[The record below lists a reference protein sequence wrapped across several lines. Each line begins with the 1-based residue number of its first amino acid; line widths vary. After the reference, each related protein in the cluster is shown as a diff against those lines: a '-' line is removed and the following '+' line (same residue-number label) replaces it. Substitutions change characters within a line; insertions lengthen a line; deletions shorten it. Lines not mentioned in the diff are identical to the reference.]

1 MKIRCLFLFACLTLV
16 SLQKGHAQV
25 SDTTVLLNS
34 VTVVYEED
42 PAFLLWEGLRDN
54 WSKQK
59 LFAPQNALVYMRQFN
74 EQSEVQFELLSNVYF
89 EPTLVYQ
96 EITAL
101 KDYAENTADFG
112 RSFQANASFSFNN
125 QFDFT
130 KGGDVGIFNTYT
142 YSRFEKSNFY
152 PFDRLNDATIATT
165 PIVGLFERQAWSN
178 YSFSILSEWVSDSST
193 HAILHFKPKENR
205 TGWTGQIKVD
215 TKVKR
220 VDEFSGMVGSIEV
233 EQTYG
238 SGVLQYISKQKI
250 VHSDGAAIF
259 EMNVINVNQ
268 CPSRAKA
275 SKTLIGVV
283 PEQEVRGA
291 DFWSQYRPKDEKLDR
306 WTSRQ
311 DSIIRYLNSDE
322 YLDSADAEY
331 NKFYWY
337 EPLVSG
343 IGYRKRSKGTQFY
356 YSPLLSQINYFGV
369 GGTRW
374 TPLAYGTKRFKS
386 GEQLSATSRLNYGL
400 RNQDLKGSLD
410 LNYIYAPLR
419 NASWNLKFGN
429 DYQQITQSID
439 LTGIFS
445 RSNYIEKTYAE
456 AYHRFEWFNGFYTR
470 LGFEYSKRESID
482 QLDLGG
488 DFFNSLAPPAPFETY
503 TVGQVGLEI
512 LIRPYQRYYLKGR
525 HKIVLS
531 SRWPDFRVVFKQG
544 IPGFLNSDVRY
555 SKYEFI
561 VEDYLNHGALGFS
574 NYLISSGGFL
584 NDPTTVRFIE
594 YKWFRGGDF
603 FLFTHPLY
611 TFQSLPQ
618 TFASPE
624 PYVMINA
631 IHHFEGYILGKI
643 PVVRRL
649 KLSTAIGG
657 AMLSI
662 PSKELLHIESYAG
675 LERKFKMWDAPTR
688 FGVYYSLLPL
698 DIHPG
703 FRIKLGM
710 DFMDTFTDRWNF

>member
-1 MKIRCLFLFACLTLV
+1 MKHFCHLLIFLGLFGASNV
-16 SLQKGHAQV
+16 SAQV
-25 SDTTVLLNS
+25 SDTSVLLNS
-34 VTVVYEED
+34 VTIIYEED
-42 PAFLLWEGLRDN
+42 PAFILWESLM
-54 WSKQK
+54 QK
-59 LFAPQNALVYMRQFN
+59 WPIQKEYKPANASVYMRQYDAKGAVDF
-74 EQSEVQFELLSNVYF
+74 EVLSNIYF

-96 EITAL
+96 EISAL
-101 KDYAENTADFG
+101 KDYQEQQADFG
-112 RSFQANASFSFNN
+112 RSVQANASFSFNT
-125 QFDFT
+125 QFDFS
-130 KGGDVGIFNTYT
+130 KGGENRLFNTYP
-142 YSRFEKSNFY
+142 YSRFDRSNFY
-152 PFDRLNDATIATT
+152 PFDRINDASIASI
-165 PIVGLFERQAWSN
+165 PIIGLFERQAWSN
-178 YSFSILSEWVSDSST
+178 YSFTILSEWKSDTSA
-193 HAILHFKPKENR
+193 HAILYFKPKENR
-205 TGWTGQIKVD
+205 VGWTGQMKVD
-215 TKVKR
+215 IEALR
-220 VDEFSGMVGSIEV
+220 VDEFSGMVGAIDV

-238 SGVLQYISKQKI
+238 TGIAQYISNQKFTYGNDSKTLE
-250 VHSDGAAIF
+250 VK
-259 EMNVINVNQ
+259 VISINE
-268 CPSRAKA
+268 CPTRPKP
-275 SKTLIGVV
+275 SKTLIGVI
-283 PEQEVRGA
+283 PEQQVQGPE
-291 DFWSQYRPKDEKLDR
+291 FWAQYRPKDDKLDQ

-331 NKFYWY
+331 NAFHWY

-386 GEQLSATSRLNYGL
+386 GEQFSATSRLNYGL

-470 LGFEYSKRESID
+470 IGFEYSKRESIEE
-482 QLDLGG
+482 LDLGG

-503 TVGQVGLEI
+503 TVGQVGLEV
-512 LIRPYQRYYLKGR
+512 LIRPFQRYYLKGR

-531 SRWPDFRVVFKQG
+531 SRWPDFRIVLKQG

-561 VEDYLNHGALGFS
+561 VEDYLNHGTFGFS
-574 NYLISSGGFL
+574 NYLVSSGGFL
-584 NDPTTVRFIE
+584 NDPSTVRFIE

-611 TFQSLPQ
+611 TFQSLPE

-624 PYVMINA
+624 PFVMVNG
-631 IHHFEGYILGKI
+631 IHHFEGFFLQRI
-643 PVVRRL
+643 PIIRRL

-657 AMLSI
+657 AMLTI
-662 PSKELLHIESYAG
+662 PSNKLMHIESYAG

-688 FGVYYSLLPL
+688 LGLYYSVLPL

-703 FRIKLGM
+703 FRVKFGM
-710 DFMDTFTDRWNF
+710 DFKDTFTDRWNF